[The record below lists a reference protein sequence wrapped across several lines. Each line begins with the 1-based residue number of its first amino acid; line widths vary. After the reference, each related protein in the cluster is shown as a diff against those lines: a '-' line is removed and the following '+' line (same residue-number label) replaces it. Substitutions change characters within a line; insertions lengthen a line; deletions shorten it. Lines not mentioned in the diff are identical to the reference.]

1 MVTEA
6 MVWLTLGWTCMQFA
20 ATTHTK
26 LSSSNKNQVVQ
37 VNSQIKLVLSP
48 VEEPDDLGID
58 VTFVDNEE
66 VTPEDEVK
74 YIANMTVKELKEY
87 AKSLGLHGYGKM
99 RKSELQYFVMEGLLD
114 V

>member
-1 MVTEA
+1 
-6 MVWLTLGWTCMQFA
+6 MQFA

-48 VEEPDDLGID
+48 VVEEPVDLELD
-58 VTFVDNEE
+58 VTFIDNDE

-87 AKSLGLHGYGKM
+87 AKSLGLRGYSKLN
-99 RKSELQYFVMEGLLD
+99 KSALQYFIMEGLLD